1 MLMMEP
7 RMVGAKVEEVK
18 VRQTVGAKGRYRAE
32 VKERYLVEA
41 VHMKSMHSAAHM
53 FLLNLCK
60 NSHSK
65 LWPRRTF
72 GWKSPVDQY
81 PNL

>member
-7 RMVGAKVEEVK
+7 RMVEEVKVQEAKVEEEVK

-41 VHMKSMHSAAHM
+41 VHMKSMHSAAH
-53 FLLNLCK
+53 
-60 NSHSK
+60 
-65 LWPRRTF
+65 
-72 GWKSPVDQY
+72 
-81 PNL
+81 

>member
-7 RMVGAKVEEVK
+7 RMVEAVKVEAVK

-41 VHMKSMHSAAHM
+41 VHM
-53 FLLNLCK
+53 
-60 NSHSK
+60 
-65 LWPRRTF
+65 
-72 GWKSPVDQY
+72 
-81 PNL
+81 

>member
-7 RMVGAKVEEVK
+7 RMVGAK

-41 VHMKSMHSAAHM
+41 VHMKSMHSAAH
-53 FLLNLCK
+53 
-60 NSHSK
+60 
-65 LWPRRTF
+65 
-72 GWKSPVDQY
+72 
-81 PNL
+81 